1 MKQVKNV
8 EGKDELF
15 KDERSSRGRY
25 ESDGWRGG
33 GGCCRSTVSLISAL
47 DGGEF
52 STLRASVFNP
62 VDELLYQL
70 IKSLCGRQSGS
81 EVARKGVKARIIRSI
96 A

>member
-1 MKQVKNV
+1 MNCLKMKDLRVGAMRGLEGGWGGVV
-8 EGKDELF
+8 EVQFHSL
-15 KDERSSRGRY
+15 
-25 ESDGWRGG
+25 
-33 GGCCRSTVSLISAL
+33 LISAL

-52 STLRASVFNP
+52 SIRASVFNP

-81 EVARKGVKARIIRSI
+81 EVARKGVKARISRCI

>member
-1 MKQVKNV
+1 MNCLKMKDLRVGDMKV
-8 EGKDELF
+8 MA
-15 KDERSSRGRY
+15 
-25 ESDGWRGG
+25 GG
-33 GGCCRSTVSLISAL
+33 GAGGVVEVQFHSLLISAL